1 MDEGI
6 RRALDRQ
13 SQFAEQLAAEPGD
26 NNERL
31 VKLDDQV
38 VGRVRHI
45 DTHDGAGGGDFGW
58 VAEYWNG
65 QRFEQWPATLLAES
79 DDLDEAGQIRDWR
92 SCRCAG
98 GRPRKAENRLR
109 LTARSFR
116 LRSRD
121 QLRESASDTYWRSPS
136 GQDRVG

>member
-6 RRALDRQ
+6 RHALDRQ

-79 DDLDEAGQIRDWR
+79 DDLDEADRFAIGEVAD
-92 SCRCAG
+92 ALAEG
-98 GRPRKAENRLR
+98 LAKPRIV
-109 LTARSFR
+109 
-116 LRSRD
+116 
-121 QLRESASDTYWRSPS
+121 SA
-136 GQDRVG
+136 